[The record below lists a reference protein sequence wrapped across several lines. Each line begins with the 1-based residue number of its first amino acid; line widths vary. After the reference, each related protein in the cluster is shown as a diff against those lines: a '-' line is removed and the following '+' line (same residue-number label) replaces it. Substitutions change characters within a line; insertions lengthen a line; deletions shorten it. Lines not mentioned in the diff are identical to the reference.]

1 MNENPLMRFAAA
13 CRLALSRDVIAT
25 RQPSCASNSAQ
36 CEPDTLA
43 ATNGVLSG
51 EAEVH
56 ERSFRLNGPTLIE

>member
-1 MNENPLMRFAAA
+1 
-13 CRLALSRDVIAT
+13 LALSRDVIAT